1 MPQPCRICQTQ
12 TAAEF
17 CSPECYE
24 EHEAATKPCP
34 ACHRPGWDC
43 YCDDAYTITATEQ
56 CEDRP
61 CPNCGELDY
70 PCRCGRDEMIEHQ
83 FDDLPAGDYY
93 DDGYDDIYDDGRFDI
108 EDCPW

>member
-1 MPQPCRICQTQ
+1 MLMPQPCRICQTQ

-24 EHEAATKPCP
+24 EYEAAAKPCP

-56 CEDRP
+56 YE
-61 CPNCGELDY
+61 
-70 PCRCGRDEMIEHQ
+70 
-83 FDDLPAGDYY
+83 DDLPASDY
-93 DDGYDDIYDDGRFDI
+93 YDDIYDDGRFDV